1 MIKIYG
7 EWILEIT
14 EAVMRK
20 TKSYGLPYSG
30 IVTLKIINRELIV
43 TGLLLVNGKPNKR
56 DLKALNDAAK
66 DLGFDTFTYKNGD
79 ELREAGKHG
88 TS

>member
-1 MIKIYG
+1 MIIKYG

-30 IVTLKIINRELIV
+30 IVTLKIINRELVV
-43 TGLLLVNGKPNKR
+43 TGLLLVNGKPNKK
-56 DLKALNDAAK
+56 DLKSLKDAAK
-66 DLGFDTFTYKNGD
+66 DLGFDSFTYKCGN
-79 ELREAGKHG
+79 ELKQINED
-88 TS
+88 

>member
-1 MIKIYG
+1 MIKVYG
-7 EWILEIT
+7 EWILEVT

-20 TKSYGLPYSG
+20 TTAYGLPYSG

-56 DLKALNDAAK
+56 DLKTLKDAAK
-66 DLGFDTFTYKNGD
+66 DLGFDTFTYKCGD
-79 ELREAGKHG
+79 ELKQIKED
-88 TS
+88 

>member
-66 DLGFDTFTYKNGD
+66 DLGFDAFTYKNGS
-79 ELREAGKHG
+79 ELKQINED
-88 TS
+88 